1 MWVCVCAFIW
11 VLLLLCIAVW
21 IVCQKWRWTYIY
33 VYRNRFYIQINAS
46 TNIYYVGKQK
56 NDRNIC
62 AKNGRKPIHISLVD
76 ERHTEERERERIN
89 EREEDGKRRRM
100 WRRWEVEK
108 GILRFIFIFSANA
121 FDDHWSNTRSL
132 SSALALTLSHS
143 VCVCERVFSLPHST
157 FSLYRSFRHLNVWLI
172 VVSVAS
178 TLPQRWATDKP
189 SYFFFSLSP
198 SLRIHTHTSSLH
210 PFFTFSLFV
219 YGLCFCSTA
228 VAVCI

>member
-1 MWVCVCAFIW
+1 
-11 VLLLLCIAVW
+11 
-21 IVCQKWRWTYIY
+21 
-33 VYRNRFYIQINAS
+33 
-46 TNIYYVGKQK
+46 
-56 NDRNIC
+56 
-62 AKNGRKPIHISLVD
+62 
-76 ERHTEERERERIN
+76 
-89 EREEDGKRRRM
+89 M

-132 SSALALTLSHS
+132 SSALALSLSHS

-189 SYFFFSLSP
+189 SYFFFSLSLSP
-198 SLRIHTHTSSLH
+198 HTHTYIQ
-210 PFFTFSLFV
+210 FTPILYILALCVWALFLLYCCGCVYIALQWVHLFVSFCYIFSLPSLNLMFLSHLNLTPFKMKASICCHR
-219 YGLCFCSTA
+219 YLFIESATE
-228 VAVCI
+228 